1 MLVPGLALGLDLTIS
16 FSTVVLLQGLDLA
29 VLLMEFRIS
38 MALFLDLDML
48 VLSGLVGIKW
58 FLIWNWI
65 QQVLSGL
72 DGL

>member
-48 VLSGLVGIKW
+48 VLSGLVGLKR
-58 FLIWNWI
+58 FLTWNWI

>member
-38 MALFLDLDML
+38 MALFLDLDIL
-48 VLSGLVGIKW
+48 VLSGLVGLKR